1 MENGAEQRVS
11 VAVPPLGG
19 ELAGRPVRITIAGC
33 YSHLADHRVR
43 KRQLME
49 WVLLLCVQGQGWA
62 RRGTGEDQPLANGQ
76 GVLLPPGVPHSY
88 GSLPRDPW
96 TVLWLHCTGPG
107 VPALAGRA
115 GDGNVF
121 AFSPEAPALAREA
134 LRHLRAGLGTPNVL
148 CAEAALT
155 RLLALLG
162 TGEQVGAPLPLPV
175 VRAQALLQDLAH
187 PLDLEAIARRV
198 GLSKYHLVR
207 QFRRWVGETPME
219 YRGRLRLARAC
230 DLLADPQNTLARI
243 SETLGYSSP
252 YHFSA
257 AFKERYGIA
266 PSAFRRLL

>member
-1 MENGAEQRVS
+1 MENAAEQRLS

-33 YSHLADHRVR
+33 YSHLADHRVLD
-43 KRQLME
+43 RQLME

-62 RRGTGEDQPLANGQ
+62 RRGAGEDQPLAKGQ
-76 GVLLPPGVPHSY
+76 GVLLSPGVSHSY

-96 TVLWLHCTGPG
+96 TVLWMHCTGPG
-107 VPALAGRA
+107 VSALAGRA
-115 GDGNVF
+115 GEGNVF
-121 AFSPEAPALAREA
+121 AFSPEAAALAQEA
-134 LRHLRAGLGTPNVL
+134 LRQLRAGLSTPDIL

-155 RLLALLG
+155 RLLALPG
-162 TGEQVGAPLPLPV
+162 AVGQANSPLPPPV
-175 VRAQALLQDLAH
+175 ARAQALLGDLAH
-187 PLDLEAIARRV
+187 PLDLEAIAHQV
-198 GLSKYHLVR
+198 GLSKYHLAR

-219 YRGRLRLARAC
+219 YRSRLRLARAC
-230 DLLADPQNTLARI
+230 DLLADPGNTLTRI